1 MDNSTS
7 KQTSQISV
15 AKNYIQ
21 KNGISLQTIKKG
33 IKKVKQRS
41 TETTNDNK
49 PSRATEKT
57 SKTLSKK
64 RSKQFVSGDFLC
76 ELAKDDNGSQFVRVR
91 K

>member
-21 KNGISLQTIKKG
+21 KNGLSLRTIKKG
-33 IKKVKQRS
+33 IKKVKQRT

-49 PSRATEKT
+49 PARATEKNLQNT
-57 SKTLSKK
+57 IQKKK
-64 RSKQFVSGDFLC
+64 RAVCFG
-76 ELAKDDNGSQFVRVR
+76 
-91 K
+91 

>member
-21 KNGISLQTIKKG
+21 KNGLSLQTIKKG
-33 IKKVKQRS
+33 IKKVKQRT

-49 PSRATEKT
+49 SARATEKT

-64 RSKQFVSGDFLC
+64 RNAQFVSDDFLWFSV
-76 ELAKDDNGSQFVRVR
+76 LPF
-91 K
+91 